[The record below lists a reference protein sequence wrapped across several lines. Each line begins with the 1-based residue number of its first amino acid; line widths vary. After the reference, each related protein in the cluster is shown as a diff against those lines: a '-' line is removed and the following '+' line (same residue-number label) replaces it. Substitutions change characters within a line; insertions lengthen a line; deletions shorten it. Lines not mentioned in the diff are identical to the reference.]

1 MGKINICIVDDHT
14 LFRKALRNL
23 LKTFARVGDVSEAD
37 DGKSFIELCKK
48 KLPHVVLLDLEMPRM
63 NGLETVEY
71 LIPKYPDLK
80 IIILTQH
87 DSEKYMLH
95 MLELGVH
102 SFLLKNTNPK
112 ELEKAIHSVM
122 EKDFYHNDLV
132 ASLLRRSVKIKTEAP
147 DVEEY
152 KELSEREREIF
163 KMIFEE
169 YSLKEISARLH
180 LAETTIQTHKSNL
193 QIKIGVKNT
202 VGLIKFAYEK
212 RLFQPPQP

>member
-37 DGKSFIELCKK
+37 DGKSFIEQCKK

-180 LAETTIQTHKSNL
+180 LAETTIQTHKANL

>member
-14 LFRKALRNL
+14 LFRKAVMNL
-23 LKTFARVGDVSEAD
+23 LKTFARVREVSEAA
-37 DGKSFIELCKK
+37 DGKSFIEQCKK

-71 LIPKYPDLK
+71 LIPKYPSLK

-112 ELEKAIHSVM
+112 ELERAIHSVM
-122 EKDFYHNDLV
+122 DKDFYHSDLV
-132 ASLLRRSVKIKTEAP
+132 ASVLRKSVKLKAEAP
-147 DVEEY
+147 DYEKY

-180 LAETTIQTHKSNL
+180 LAETTIQTHKANIQL
-193 QIKIGVKNT
+193 RLGEKNT
-202 VGLIKFAYEK
+202 VGLVKLAYEK
-212 RLFQPPQP
+212 RLFAHTQP

>member
-14 LFRKALRNL
+14 LFRKAVMNL
-23 LKTFARVGDVSEAD
+23 LKTFPRVGEVSEAA

-48 KLPHVVLLDLEMPRM
+48 KLPQVVLLDLEMPRM
-63 NGLETVEY
+63 NGVETVEH

-102 SFLLKNTNPK
+102 SFLLKNANPK
-112 ELEKAIHSVM
+112 ELERAIHSVVD
-122 EKDFYHNDLV
+122 KDFYHSDLV
-132 ASLLRRSVKIKTEAP
+132 AGLLRKSVKLKTETP
-147 DVEEY
+147 DFEKF

-169 YSLKEISARLH
+169 HSLKEISARLNV
-180 LAETTIQTHKSNL
+180 AETTIQTHKANL
-193 QIKIGVKNT
+193 QLKLGVKNT

-212 RLFQPPQP
+212 RLFLQAQP